1 MRPSSLRV
9 ARQFLANTVQ
19 IEVVETATAKARQRF
34 GPGIAIG
41 RFLSP
46 IKLYR
51 VFDGEELRQII
62 DTGEIKGGDYSVS
75 GERAFGSQW
84 GSDLN
89 EVVQWGERQRSAR
102 LGHELFVAQIEG
114 KGRAFAHLSGADGKM
129 EPGETVSLD
138 TSFCSTGLGCSMQI
152 SRREVSQWFTV
163 EPVGKL
169 RKVTYRDLEDMA
181 SSVGLQP
188 RQVDLYQG
196 ALLKNLPEAV
206 RKGLLYEIIQAD
218 RSYDGDPR
226 VLRQLGIN
234 RMDRMDPSQLGR
246 NLIRVMCKDPS
257 TDCAIWSKSISEA
270 QKNSRP
276 TASDEK
282 DSFAV
287 VACLIATVAV
297 PHQQAELTGL
307 EGVAVKWV
315 DLERGQG
322 RSHRIWQPWGDTKIT
337 FHNTGRVSF
346 QG

>member
-84 GSDLN
+84 GSDRN

-138 TSFCSTGLGCSMQI
+138 PAFCSTGLGCSMQI
-152 SRREVSQWFTV
+152 SRREVSQWFKV

-169 RKVTYRDLEDMA
+169 HKVTYRDLEDMA

-226 VLRQLGIN
+226 VLRQLGIGA
-234 RMDRMDPSQLGR
+234 MDRMSQDQLGR
-246 NLIRVMCKDPS
+246 NLIRVLCKDPS
-257 TDCAIWSKSISEA
+257 SDCTTWGKSISQA
-270 QKNSRP
+270 RKDSRP
-276 TASDEK
+276 ATSDEK
-282 DSFAV
+282 NTFAV
-287 VACLIATVAV
+287 VVCLMATVAV
-297 PHQQAELTGL
+297 PYQEAELTGV
-307 EGVAVKWV
+307 EGVTVKWV
-315 DLERGQG
+315 DLERKKG
-322 RSHRIWQPWGDTKIT
+322 RDHRIWQPWGDTKIM
-337 FHNTGRVSF
+337 FHDSGRVSF